1 MSGLPCLEAEMKQI
15 SLTLAFLLCATTASA
30 QHGHGGKGSPARLME
45 GMGNHHHPIAT
56 SSPEAQKFFD
66 QGMNFV
72 WGFNHEE
79 AARSFQRA
87 AELDPKAAMP
97 HWGIALA
104 LGPNINLNV
113 DPEREKAAR
122 EETDKAL
129 ALSQAGPENERAYIL
144 ALDKRYSTAPQAD
157 LKQLARD
164 FSKAMGELSRRYPDD
179 LDAATLYA
187 ESLMDLHPWRLWSA
201 DGTPNEGTLEI
212 ISVLESVL
220 RRDPNHLGA
229 NHYYIHAVEASPHP
243 ERALASAQRLETLA
257 PGAGHLVH
265 MPAHVYIRM
274 GDYRGAMQRN
284 AVAAE
289 ADRAYIKATGANG
302 VYPLMYY
309 THNLQFLAAAACFAG
324 RREEARQ
331 AAALM
336 MENITP
342 ALKQMP
348 MLEWFALMPTFI
360 ELRFRRWKELLEAPR
375 PDQELPLEGAMWHFA
390 RGLASAATG
399 DLKGADAERAAFRD
413 AARAVPSN
421 MTVGGVSPEAAHTI
435 HDLAGHMLDAR
446 IAEARGDRKAAIAS
460 WTKAV
465 EIQDRLP
472 YDEPPIWYYPV
483 RESLGATLLRDSQAV
498 EAEKVFRTDLD
509 KNPRNGR
516 SLFGLWQSL
525 LAQKKT
531 FDASWV
537 QREFEEA
544 WKGADAQLAL
554 DDL

>member
-1 MSGLPCLEAEMKQI
+1 MKQI
-15 SLTLAFLLCATTASA
+15 PLTLAFLLCATTASA
-30 QHGHGGKGSPARLME
+30 QHGYAGKGSPAWLME
-45 GMGNHHHPIAT
+45 GMGNQHHPMAT

-72 WGFNHEE
+72 WGFNHDE
-79 AARSFQRA
+79 AARSFERA

-113 DPEREKAAR
+113 DAGREKAAR

-129 ALSQAGPENERAYIL
+129 ALSEAGPENERAYIL

-212 ISVLESVL
+212 VSVLESVL

-265 MPAHVYIRM
+265 MPAHVYIRT
-274 GDYRGAMQRN
+274 GDYRGAVQRN
-284 AVAAE
+284 AAAAE
-289 ADRAYIKATGANG
+289 ADRAYIKATGATG
-302 VYPLMYY
+302 VYPMMYY
-309 THNLQFLAAAACFAG
+309 THNLHFLAAAACFAG
-324 RREEARQ
+324 RREEARM
-331 AAALM
+331 AAAEV
-336 MENITP
+336 MENVGP
-342 ALKQMP
+342 ALKQMA
-348 MLEWFALMPTFI
+348 MLEWFALTPTFVD
-360 ELRFRRWKELLEAPR
+360 LRFGMWREVLAAPR
-375 PDQELPLEGAMWHFA
+375 PQPELRLQEAMWHFA
-390 RGLASAATG
+390 RALASATTG
-399 DLKGADAERAAFRD
+399 DVKSADAERAAFRD
-413 AARAVPSN
+413 AASAVPPN
-421 MTVGGVSPEAAHTI
+421 MTVGGGNPELVGTI
-435 HDLAGHMLDAR
+435 FGLAGHMLDAR
-446 IAEARGDRKAAIAS
+446 MAEARGDRKAAIAS

-483 RESLGATLLRDSQAV
+483 RESLGGTLLRDGQAA
-498 EAEKVFRTDLD
+498 EAEKVFRADLD

-531 FDASWV
+531 ADASWV
-537 QREFEEA
+537 QRGFEEA
-544 WKGADAQLAL
+544 WKGADVPLAL
-554 DDL
+554 GDL